1 MITRIDRKY
10 LEIDSLNKINSSEKP
25 KSGCK
30 VEKKNPPDFQ
40 INKFFY
46 KNIGKSYRW
55 IDRLVWNDTKW
66 MDYTNNSNLETYI
79 LSENDNLIG
88 FFELLFHP
96 ETRKCEVAYFGIFR
110 CSGTMRPVR
119 RRGQRIQLFKEAGA
133 RQASLVPVV
142 FQHGRGVRGHWPWP
156 GTPVP
161 KNQNRPFA
169 VLVFS

>member
-1 MITRIDRKY
+1 MITTIDRKY
-10 LEIDSLNKINSSEKP
+10 LEIDSLNKINLSEKP

-79 LSENDNLIG
+79 LTENND
-88 FFELLFHP
+88 
-96 ETRKCEVAYFGIFR
+96 
-110 CSGTMRPVR
+110 
-119 RRGQRIQLFKEAGA
+119 
-133 RQASLVPVV
+133 
-142 FQHGRGVRGHWPWP
+142 
-156 GTPVP
+156 
-161 KNQNRPFA
+161 
-169 VLVFS
+169 